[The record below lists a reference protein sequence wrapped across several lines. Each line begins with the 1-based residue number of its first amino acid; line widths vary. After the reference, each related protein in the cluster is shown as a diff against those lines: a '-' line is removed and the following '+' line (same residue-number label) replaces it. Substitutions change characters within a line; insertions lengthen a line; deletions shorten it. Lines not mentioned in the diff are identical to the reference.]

1 MTITNAIL
9 LSYTTATA
17 KNNTV
22 YATLNLAMIENGEDK
37 FIRVNVWGVGPGYN
51 PKINQAVYISLL
63 DEKDGFLS
71 TKLNNLHFSELSE
84 ESALNKFI
92 TKITPREDWINLA
105 KKIIARIPI
114 ENTKWIDFLKLEF
127 SSLYDIYKLHPA
139 AKVNHHAYE
148 GGLLDHVYQMLV
160 MLEALHDKVPF
171 KTRIEVCALAI
182 LYHDYGKI
190 IEYKDGNYTEVMFTM
205 GHIYVGAFELQTKM
219 LKEEFEND
227 DIVRTIHCVLAHHRN
242 LEYGS
247 PVKPATG
254 EAFLVAMVDMLSGH
268 GVSYE
273 TTNHMEKSFS
283 LGTNVIK
290 FK

>member
-148 GGLLDHVYQMLV
+148 GGLLDV
-160 MLEALHDKVPF
+160 F
-171 KTRIEVCALAI
+171 
-182 LYHDYGKI
+182 
-190 IEYKDGNYTEVMFTM
+190 
-205 GHIYVGAFELQTKM
+205 
-219 LKEEFEND
+219 LK
-227 DIVRTIHCVLAHHRN
+227 
-242 LEYGS
+242 
-247 PVKPATG
+247 
-254 EAFLVAMVDMLSGH
+254 
-268 GVSYE
+268 
-273 TTNHMEKSFS
+273 
-283 LGTNVIK
+283 
-290 FK
+290 